1 VPIERAFRPTQ
12 SREWAWTG
20 ESGQAHN
27 STKYIVPSAHAA
39 RKPRLYKEEIAM
51 NRRTCLAAAVLLAGS
66 LAAGGPAIAQQKTFS
81 KFGSFPPGTTPFIVN
96 TAWANAVNKY
106 VPGVEIQISATGAAT
121 QHMLMATEGKMDFFM
136 GALSGYWLMYNQI
149 GPFKKL
155 TDGPARTR
163 KMAMIFSYPLG
174 VYHFVVYAD
183 SGIKSLKDI
192 KGKTVFLGPPGGVA
206 TRNTELLIEA
216 MTDYKPG
223 RDYKQVKMGWGAA
236 ATAFQDRKFDVWIP
250 TTNAPSP
257 QVQQIALQNKI
268 RLLGLDKSKF
278 NHPAAKIYFG
288 QPGRIVTEIAPDIY
302 GKNLVNT
309 EPVLATGAYVGLSTR
324 ADMPAD
330 LVYKMT
336 KAFWEHIDEAWAMA
350 PWMKN
355 AVNLKLAVSAI
366 AGRVH
371 PGAARYYK
379 ERGLTPTVL
388 DLDRPEDRAKYAPKK

>member
-1 VPIERAFRPTQ
+1 
-12 SREWAWTG
+12 
-20 ESGQAHN
+20 
-27 STKYIVPSAHAA
+27 
-39 RKPRLYKEEIAM
+39 M
-51 NRRTCLAAAVLLAGS
+51 NRTSRFAMATIVAGALAAAGAALA
-66 LAAGGPAIAQQKTFS
+66 QDKKFY

-96 TAWANAVNKY
+96 TAFANAVNKY

-121 QHMLMATEGKMDFFM
+121 QHQLLASEGKMDFFM
-136 GALSGYWLMYNQI
+136 NAPTGYWLMYYQI

-155 TDGPARTR
+155 TDGPERTR
-163 KMAMIFSYPLG
+163 KVGTILCYPLG

-183 SGIKSLKDI
+183 SGIKSLADI

-223 RDYKQVKMGWGAA
+223 RDYTQIKMGWGAA

-250 TTNAPSP
+250 VTNAPSP

-278 NHPAAKIYFG
+278 NHPAAKKYFG
-288 QPGRIVTEIAPDIY
+288 QPGRVVTEIAPDVY

-309 EPVLATGAYVGLSTR
+309 EPVVVTGSFASVSTR
-324 ADMPAD
+324 MDMPTD
-330 LVYKMT
+330 LIYKMT
-336 KAFWEHIDEAWAMA
+336 KAFWEHVDEAHAMA

-355 AVNLKLAVSAI
+355 AVNLNVAVSAV
-366 AGRVH
+366 AGRLH
-371 PGAARYYK
+371 PGAEKYYR
-379 ERGLTPTVL
+379 EIGLTIPKGL
-388 DLDRPEDRAKYAPKK
+388 DLDRPEDREKYKPQS